1 MEEVN
6 PPKVDHTQELDKENP
21 FNYQHTK
28 SFAQIMYALKSSLVL
43 STYQTGKV
51 VMFSPKN
58 ETQMI
63 QLPRN
68 FRKPMGV
75 ASHDKHLAI
84 ACLNE
89 VVLTHR
95 STNAAKAY
103 PKKPDVYDAIYLPRS
118 SHYTGS
124 VDTHDIS
131 YGKGGLWAVITQFS
145 CIAQLDPRF
154 SFLPKWKPDFISDL
168 APGDRCH
175 LNGMTMKDGL
185 PKYVTALGK
194 SDKPGGWRD
203 NKLKGGILMDVET
216 NEILL
221 EGLAMPHSPRLV
233 GDDIFYLQSADGEL
247 WKYHVPSKSNERIC
261 DVPGFAR
268 GMSFYQNFLFI
279 GLSKIR
285 EDSKDFGKMPI
296 ASKNPIA
303 GVAIVNLRTRRVEG
317 LLEYKNAVKELYD
330 VHILPGIMRPNILN
344 TLGDLHTRAIITPK
358 RIFWQEAPEKKQ
370 EGPYANSEVAATA
383 GESPS

>member
-1 MEEVN
+1 MEVT
-6 PPKVDHTQELDKENP
+6 PDTQELPKENP
-21 FNYQHTK
+21 FTYKHSK
-28 SFAQIMYALKSSLVL
+28 SFAQILFALKSSLVL

-51 VMFSPKN
+51 VMFSPKS
-58 ETQMI
+58 EEQMI

-68 FRKPMGV
+68 FKKPMGV

-95 STNAAKAY
+95 SKNAAKAY

-118 SHYTGS
+118 THYTGT

-154 SFLPKWKPDFISDL
+154 SFLPKWKPFFVSEV

-175 LNGMTMKDGL
+175 LNGMALKNGV

-203 NKLKGGILMDVET
+203 NKLDGGLLMDVET

-221 EGLAMPHSPRLV
+221 EGLSMPHSPRLV
-233 GDDIFYLQSADGEL
+233 GDDVFYLQSADGEL
-247 WKYHVPSKSNERIC
+247 WKYHIPSKSNERIC
-261 DVPGFAR
+261 EVPGFAR

-303 GVAIVNLRTRRVEG
+303 GVAIVNLRTKKVEA
-317 LLEYKNAVKELYD
+317 LLEYQNAVKELYD
-330 VHILPGIMRPNILN
+330 VHVLPGVVRPNILN
-344 TLGDLHTRAIITPK
+344 NLSDLHTQAIITPK
-358 RIFWQEAPEKKQ
+358 RIFWQDPDKNKDKKQKESVQADTPEKK
-370 EGPYANSEVAATA
+370 
-383 GESPS
+383 

>member
-1 MEEVN
+1 MNDSEST
-6 PPKVDHTQELDKENP
+6 HTKELKEDNP
-21 FNYQHTK
+21 FVYHHTK
-28 SFAQIMYALKSSLVL
+28 SFAQILHGLKSSLVL

-51 VMFSPKN
+51 VMFSPKS
-58 ETQMI
+58 EEQMI

-68 FRKPMGV
+68 FRKPLGV
-75 ASHDKHLAI
+75 ATYDKHLAI
-84 ACLNE
+84 ACYNE

-95 STNAAKAY
+95 SQNAAKSY
-103 PKKPDVYDAIYLPRS
+103 PKKPGVYDAIYLPRS
-118 SHYTGS
+118 SHYTGA

-154 SFLPKWKPDFISDL
+154 SFLPKWKPHFISEI

-175 LNGMTMKDGL
+175 LNGMTLKDGL

-194 SDKPGGWRD
+194 TDNPGGWRD
-203 NKLKGGILMDVET
+203 SKLNGGILMDVDS

-221 EGLAMPHSPRLV
+221 NNLAMPHSPRLV
-233 GDDIFYLQSADGEL
+233 GDDIYYLQSAVGEL
-247 WKYHVPSKSNERIC
+247 WKYHIPSKSNERIC
-261 DVPGFAR
+261 EVPGFAR
-268 GMSFYQNFLFI
+268 GMSFHQNFLFV

-303 GVAIVNLRTRRVEG
+303 GVAIVNLRTKEVQAI
-317 LLEYKNAVKELYD
+317 LEYKNAVKELYD
-330 VHILPGIMRPNILN
+330 VHVLPGIIRPNILN
-344 TLGDLHTRAIITPK
+344 TFDDLHARAIITPK
-358 RIFWQEAPEKKQ
+358 KIFWQEEPKEK
-370 EGPYANSEVAATA
+370 GNSVSSQS
-383 GESPS
+383 ESLKTPIDDSK

>member
-1 MEEVN
+1 MESN
-6 PPKVDHTQELDKENP
+6 QEDNIEQEKENP
-21 FNYQHTK
+21 FTYHHTK
-28 SFAQIMYALKSSLVL
+28 SFAQIMHALKSSLVL

-51 VMFSPKN
+51 VLFSPKD
-58 ETQMI
+58 ESKMI

-75 ASHDKHLAI
+75 ASHGKHLAI
-84 ACLNE
+84 AGLNE
-89 VVLTHR
+89 IILTHR
-95 STNAAKAY
+95 SNNAGKSY
-103 PKKPDVYDAIYLPRS
+103 PNKPDVYDALYLPRS
-118 SHYTGS
+118 SWYTGA
-124 VDTHDIS
+124 VDTHDIC

-154 SFLPKWKPDFISDL
+154 SFAPKWKPNFISEL
-168 APGDRCH
+168 RPGDRCH
-175 LNGMTMKDGL
+175 LNGMTLKDGV

-194 SDKPGGWRD
+194 SDEPGGWRE
-203 NKLKGGILMDVET
+203 NKLKGGILMDVDT

-233 GDDIFYLQSADGEL
+233 GDDIFYLQSAEGEL
-247 WKYHVPSKSNERIC
+247 WKYHVPSKSNEKIC

-285 EDSKDFGKMPI
+285 KDSKDFGKMPI

-303 GVAIVNLRTRRVEG
+303 GVAIVNLRSKQVEA
-317 LLEYKNAVKELYD
+317 LLEYKSVVKELYD
-330 VHILPGIMRPNILN
+330 VHILPGVVRPNILN
-344 TLGDLHTRAIITPK
+344 TLSDMHSRAIITPD
-358 RIFWQEAPEKKQ
+358 RIFWQEPPKTKEGEQAEDVAP
-370 EGPYANSEVAATA
+370 SEV
-383 GESPS
+383 EEKE

>member
-1 MEEVN
+1 M
-6 PPKVDHTQELDKENP
+6 QENENLNDVKGIADENP
-21 FNYQHTK
+21 FNYHHTK
-28 SFAQIMYALKSSLVL
+28 SFAQILHALKSSLVL

-58 ETQMI
+58 ESQMI

-75 ASHDKHLAI
+75 ASHEKHLAI

-89 VVLTHR
+89 VIMTHR
-95 STNAAKAY
+95 SQNAAKAY
-103 PKKPDVYDAIYLPRS
+103 PNKPNVYDAIYLPRS
-118 SHYTGS
+118 SHYTGA
-124 VDTHDIS
+124 VDTHDIC
-131 YGKGGLWAVITQFS
+131 YGQGGLWAVITQFS

-154 SFLPKWKPDFISDL
+154 SFLPKWKPHFISEV

-175 LNGMTMKDGL
+175 LNGMTMKNGI

-194 SDKPGGWRD
+194 SDVAGGWRE
-203 NKLKGGILMDVET
+203 NKLNGGILMDVET
-216 NEILL
+216 NEVLL

-233 GDDIFYLQSADGEL
+233 GDEIYYLQSADGEL
-247 WKYHVPSKSNERIC
+247 WKYHVPSKSNEKIC
-261 DVPGFAR
+261 EVPGFAR
-268 GMSFYQNFLFI
+268 GMSFYQNYLFI

-303 GVAIVNLRTRRVEG
+303 GVAIVNLRSKKVEG
-317 LLEYKNAVKELYD
+317 VLEYKSAVKELYD
-330 VHILPGIMRPNILN
+330 VHILPNVLRPNILN
-344 TLGDLHTRAIITPK
+344 NVNEIHTRAIVTPK
-358 RIFWQEAPEKKQ
+358 KIFWQDPPKEK
-370 EGPYANSEVAATA
+370 EGLSENNDNLEEK
-383 GESPS
+383 G

>member
-1 MEEVN
+1 MEEIK
-6 PPKVDHTQELDKENP
+6 PPEVDHTQELDKENP

-28 SFAQIMYALKSSLVL
+28 SFAQILHGLKSSLVL

-58 ETQMI
+58 ENQMI

-154 SFLPKWKPDFISDL
+154 SFLPKWKPNFISDL

-221 EGLAMPHSPRLV
+221 DGLAMPHSPRLV

-303 GVAIVNLRTRRVEG
+303 GVAIVNLRTKRVEG

-330 VHILPGIMRPNILN
+330 VHILPGITRPNILN

-358 RIFWQEAPEKKQ
+358 RIFWQEAPEKKA
-370 EGPYANSEVAATA
+370 EGSYANSEVAVKDS
-383 GESPS
+383 GDKG